1 MATHYLEFPRAYSLR
16 WCCPSGEEGQRWIFL
31 RTRHSCLASSLERIG
46 FNRQTNFQHQRG
58 ILRMQGRR
66 KHAIN
71 SVANPKRA
79 LNAVAEI
86 QADFA
91 LRHFGG

>member
-1 MATHYLEFPRAYSLR
+1 
-16 WCCPSGEEGQRWIFL
+16 
-31 RTRHSCLASSLERIG
+31 
-46 FNRQTNFQHQRG
+46 
-58 ILRMQGRR
+58 MQGRR